1 MTQPLTCS
9 ISLIIDKS
17 TNLLKGTTMISR
29 MAPSKSVHDRSHFPI
44 LIRSSKFMNIDNGAM
59 LILAFCKSIYLK
71 LVKLTVLKRL
81 REAIFK
87 IREGK
92 IHGRFPVLFTA
103 SFASARCGL
112 MQEVQVIILIS

>member
-1 MTQPLTCS
+1 
-9 ISLIIDKS
+9 
-17 TNLLKGTTMISR
+17 
-29 MAPSKSVHDRSHFPI
+29 
-44 LIRSSKFMNIDNGAM
+44 MNIDNGAM

-71 LVKLTVLKRL
+71 LVKLTVRL
-81 REAIFK
+81 REANFK